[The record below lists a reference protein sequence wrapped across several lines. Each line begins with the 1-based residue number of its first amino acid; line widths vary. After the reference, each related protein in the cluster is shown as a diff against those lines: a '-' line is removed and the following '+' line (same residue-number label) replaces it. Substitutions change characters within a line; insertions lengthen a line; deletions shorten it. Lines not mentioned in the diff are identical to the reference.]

1 MKGRCLCGAVRFN
14 LTGTPTPF
22 DLCYCSR
29 CREASGSAFLA
40 ELEFNAP
47 EFEWVSGQSLV
58 KTYEAPV
65 LKTPPGYR
73 RTFCTLCG
81 APVPTV
87 DRDII
92 RVPAGSLDMI
102 LEFGRGVTSS
112 STLRPPGLRSPTL
125 FTNMER
131 NQERLSL
138 RNRGNFGYSETGS
151 LETASSSGESGEL
164 ATSGH
169 LLAHMDAAEIDIQVP
184 P

>member
-1 MKGRCLCGAVRFN
+1 MKGRCLCGAVRFK
-14 LTGTPTPF
+14 LSGTPTAF
-22 DLCYCSR
+22 DLCHCSR

-81 APVPTV
+81 GPVPRV

-92 RVPAGSLDMI
+92 VFPPGPSTMI
-102 LEFGRGVTSS
+102 LEGRGVTSS
-112 STLRPPGLRSPTL
+112 STLRPPGLKSPTL

-138 RNRGNFGYSETGS
+138 RNP
-151 LETASSSGESGEL
+151 AGEG
-164 ATSGH
+164 G
-169 LLAHMDAAEIDIQVP
+169 IKR
-184 P
+184 